1 MTHDC
6 IWWDIL
12 LEKLVLEL
20 LFALILK
27 NYLGLILHVNGWVL
41 TSEQD
46 WILAFYLIDFFL
58 PVLIWQ
64 RENALILFPCNDVF
78 YFYFVGIILC
88 TDLAVLLWYRAQRVC
103 CFMELSWS
111 MEGEQSL
118 LVSLETYFLPLHC
131 LWECKAFWNISC
143 SSFFISYNNEERLN
157 LEEES

>member
-1 MTHDC
+1 MRYFTRKIGSWIAVC
-6 IWWDIL
+6 FNF
-12 LEKLVLEL
+12 EEL
-20 LFALILK
+20 FS
-27 NYLGLILHVNGWVL
+27 LILHVNGWVL

-46 WILAFYLIDFFL
+46 WILAFHLIDFFL
-58 PVLIWQ
+58 PVQICQ

-78 YFYFVGIILC
+78 YFYFVGIILY
-88 TDLAVLLWYRAQRVC
+88 TDLAVLLWNRAQRVC

-118 LVSLETYFLPLHC
+118 LVSLETYFFHLHC

-157 LEEES
+157 MEEES